1 MIRYALA
8 CERAHAFESWFRS
21 SDDYEQQAARGFVSC
36 PVCGSARIEKQV
48 MAPQVA
54 RSDAEPAA
62 PAAPA
67 LMDER
72 ATAMRRMIGDLHRYL
87 AQNSEDV
94 GQRFADEARKIH
106 YGESTER
113 IIHGQ
118 ATGAE
123 AEALVEEGIGVLPVP
138 ALPEDRS

>member
-21 SDDYEQQAARGFVSC
+21 SDDYERQAARELVAC
-36 PVCGSARIEKQV
+36 PVCGSVRIEKQV

-54 RSDAEPAA
+54 RTDAEPAA
-62 PAAPA
+62 PVAPV

-72 ATAMRRMIGDLHRYL
+72 AARMRRMIGELHRYL

-94 GQRFADEARKIH
+94 GQRFADEARRIH
-106 YGESTER
+106 YGESAER

-118 ATGAE
+118 TTGEE